1 MPGPLTLALPRRCAG
16 WVNKPAIRF
25 HLADSENFFHYLNDA
40 LLPVLDV
47 LHETGLTPAHIVRR
61 ASHDCVPYP
70 KPFTTP

>member
-40 LLPVLDV
+40 LLPVL
-47 LHETGLTPAHIVRR
+47 GR
-61 ASHDCVPYP
+61 APRDRPDAGPHREARV
-70 KPFTTP
+70 T